1 MFSFF
6 LSRKQCIN
14 FLVTSATLKKKKI
27 WELNQ
32 PKPNLNWTYAI
43 QLGSILWPDN
53 TTYHVVLLV
62 FPIIIIPCRVHEQKV
77 NIAFCTSFPLG
88 TIWAPLYTHTHTR
101 SFNSQNYNE
110 LSSRVSVLFMDN
122 RAPILVSYMNS
133 PYPCT

>member
-14 FLVTSATLKKKKI
+14 FLVTSATLKKKKN

-88 TIWAPLYTHTHTR
+88 TIWAPLYTHTHTPEVSIHR
-101 SFNSQNYNE
+101 ITMNY
-110 LSSRVSVLFMDN
+110 LLGWVCSLWT
-122 RAPILVSYMNS
+122 IGH
-133 PYPCT
+133 PY